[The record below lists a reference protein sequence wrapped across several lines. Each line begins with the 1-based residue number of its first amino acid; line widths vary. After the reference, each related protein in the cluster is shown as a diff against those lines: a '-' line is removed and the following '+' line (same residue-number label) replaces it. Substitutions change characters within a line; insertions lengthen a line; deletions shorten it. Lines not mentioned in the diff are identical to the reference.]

1 MAEAD
6 EVKVQSDENDE
17 AAPATKHQKAFAA
30 RRKFLRQALA
40 VTSSVALAEFL
51 PTVLLKAASPGQ
63 AQCPPVTDLKE
74 VTRIGEITRNGNNLQ
89 AVLRVVDGER
99 TVPTSIKTSVKQRLR
114 YYVGHNPADLSQ
126 SWPPKDQ
133 PAPAPPG
140 PTAPGPTL
148 RCSIGDNVQITFLNQ
163 VNVAN
168 FPDSLANGEYGKA
181 EGCDELR
188 VPGNK
193 NFYPATDKFPNCL
206 HASSAANIHF
216 HGTHVTPSTTGDNVL
231 VNIWPS
237 TTVLEKDVQ
246 QAFQQTFE
254 ECETRHIPQRWED
267 LPLSWRMYQE
277 RLIKEYDSTAPYVG
291 PGATPNGRGLPEYL
305 RLWPQDVEAIAH
317 GAWPPYYV
325 GSYPYCFKIPK
336 YEEEPHHPAPTP
348 SGSAVLPLEKA
359 HRGLKMGQ
367 APGTH
372 WYHSHKHG
380 STAINMFNGLSGA
393 FIIEDNSLTGYDG
406 ALKAFYAKSGGN
418 LDQVVLV
425 FQQIVD
431 DPNLLRPVPQKRP
444 LLVNGQFT
452 PYVKMQPGQ
461 VQLWRMVN
469 ATVSAPIAIQF
480 NLCPTTSGLANTPPQ
495 FKQIAQDGVQYAFAN
510 YNKPENG
517 TKPINMAPANRADIL
532 VQAPTQPGLYVVG
545 TPAAPLLFI
554 QVEGPRMSMGFPR
567 SEAEFPPM
575 PRFLNDIPE
584 SDIRLQRRIVYGW
597 DKNRTVAGRNAD
609 GSSPQFTIDRE
620 QFSDGVVNQVMLL
633 DTAEEWTIYNETTIA
648 HPFHIHVNPF
658 QIVEVF
664 DPNNMQVPLRIVSD
678 AMAMEAAVKKYG
690 NTKKVVVGPPIW
702 YDNFAIPI
710 AKTQSGAVILNPDTG
725 YAQTPGYFTMRSRF
739 VDFTGQ
745 YVQHC
750 HILAHEDRGMMQLLE
765 VVSNKTVI
773 KHH

>member
-1 MAEAD
+1 MPDAD
-6 EVKVQSDENDE
+6 EVKLQADEDNE
-17 AAPATKHQKAFAA
+17 AAVGTTQEKTFAA
-30 RRKFLRQALA
+30 RRRFLLQALA
-40 VTSSVALAEFL
+40 ATSSVALAEFL
-51 PTVLLKAASPGQ
+51 PPALLKAAGPSQ
-63 AQCPPVTDLKE
+63 AACPPVTDLGE
-74 VTRIGEITRNGNNLQ
+74 LTRIVEITRNGNNLQ

-99 TVPTSIKTSVKQRLR
+99 TVPTSTKTSVKARLR
-114 YYVGHNPADLSQ
+114 YYVGHNPGNSSQ
-126 SWPPKDQ
+126 SWPPQDQ

-140 PTAPGPTL
+140 PPRPGPTL
-148 RCSIGDNVQITFLNQ
+148 RCSVGDNVQITFLNQ

-168 FPDSLANGEYGKA
+168 FPNSLANGEYGKA

-193 NFYPATDKFPNCL
+193 NYYPATDKFPNCL

-246 QAFQQTFE
+246 QAFRQTFE

-291 PGATPNGRGLPEYL
+291 PGANPNGRGLPEYL
-305 RLWPQDVEAIAH
+305 RLWPQNVEAITH

-325 GSYPYCFKIPK
+325 GSYPYCFKIPR
-336 YEEEPHHPAPTP
+336 YEEPHHPGPA
-348 SGSAVLPLEKA
+348 SGGED
-359 HRGLKMGQ
+359 HQGMRMGQ

-393 FIIEDNSLTGYDG
+393 FIIEDNSPTGYDG
-406 ALKAFYAKSGGN
+406 ALKAFYEKAGHK

-431 DPNLLRPVPQKRP
+431 DPNLLRPTPQKRP

-452 PYVKMQPGQ
+452 PFVKMQPAQ

-469 ATVSAPIAIQF
+469 ATVSAPITIQF
-480 NLCPTTSGLANTPPQ
+480 NSCPTTSGPVTPPPQ
-495 FKQIAQDGVQYAFAN
+495 FKQTAQDGVQYAYGN
-510 YNKPENG
+510 YNKPDNG
-517 TKPINMAPANRADIL
+517 KNPITMAPANRVDLL

-545 TPAAPLLFI
+545 TVAAPILFI
-554 QVEGPRMSMGFPR
+554 QVAGTAMSMGFPQTE
-567 SEAEFPPM
+567 SDFPPM
-575 PRFLNDIPE
+575 PPFLTDIKE
-584 SDIRLQRRIVYGW
+584 SDIHLQRRLVYGW
-597 DKNRTVAGRNAD
+597 DKGRTAAGRNAD
-609 GSSPQFTIDRE
+609 GSSPQYTIDRQ
-620 QFSDGVVNQVMLL
+620 QFSDGIVNQVMLL
-633 DTAEEWTIYNETTIA
+633 DTAEEWTIYNETGVA

-658 QIVEVF
+658 QIIEVF
-664 DPNNMQVPLRIVSD
+664 DPNKMTVPLRIVGD
-678 AMAMEAAVKKYG
+678 AREKEAAEKKYG
-690 NTKKVVVGPPIW
+690 NTRTIIVGPPIW
-702 YDNFAIPI
+702 WDNFAIPI
-710 AKTQSGAVILNPDTG
+710 AKTQNGAVILNPDTG

-765 VVSNKTVI
+765 VVSNKSVV

>member
-6 EVKVQSDENDE
+6 EVKVQNDEDNE
-17 AAPATKHQKAFAA
+17 AAPATNQQKAFAA
-30 RRKFLRQALA
+30 RRTFLRQALA
-40 VTSSVALAEFL
+40 VTSGIALAEFL
-51 PTVLLKAASPGQ
+51 PPVLNAAGQ
-63 AQCPPVTDLKE
+63 AAPQCPPITDLKE
-74 VTRIGEITRNGNNLQ
+74 LTRIGEITRNGDNLQ
-89 AVLRVVDGER
+89 AVLKVVDAER
-99 TVPTSIKTSVKQRLR
+99 TVPTSTKTAVKQRLR
-114 YYVGHNPADLSQ
+114 YYIGHNPGDPSQ

-140 PTAPGPTL
+140 PPGPGPTL
-148 RCSIGDNVQITFLNQ
+148 RCSIGDDVQITFLNQ

-237 TTVLEKDVQ
+237 ATVLEKDVQ

-254 ECETRHIPQRWED
+254 DCETRHIPQRWED

-291 PGATPNGRGLPEYL
+291 PGANPNGRGLPEYL
-305 RLWPQDVEAIAH
+305 RLWPQNVEAITH
-317 GAWPPYYV
+317 GVWPPYYV
-325 GSYPYCFKIPK
+325 GSYPYCFKIPR
-336 YEEEPHHPAPTP
+336 YEAASHHPGPAPVGAAP
-348 SGSAVLPLEKA
+348 VPLEQA
-359 HRGLKMGQ
+359 HRGVKMGQ
-367 APGTH
+367 SPGTH

-393 FIIEDNSLTGYDG
+393 FIIEDNSPTGYDG
-406 ALKAFYAKSGGN
+406 ALKAFYEKAGQK

-431 DPNLLRPVPQKRP
+431 DPNLLRPNPQKRP

-452 PYVKMQPGQ
+452 PFVKMQPGQ

-469 ATVSAPIAIQF
+469 ATVSAPLSIQF
-480 NLCPTTSGLANTPPQ
+480 NSCPTTSGPVNPPPQ
-495 FKQIAQDGVQYAFAN
+495 FKQVAQDGVQYAYAN

-517 TKPINMAPANRADIL
+517 KTPISMAPANRADIL

-545 TPAAPLLFI
+545 TVAAPLLFI
-554 QVEGPRMSMGFPR
+554 QVGGVSMSMGFPR
-567 SEAEFPPM
+567 SEVEFPPM
-575 PRFLNDIPE
+575 PPFLNDIRE
-584 SDIRLQRRIVYGW
+584 NEIRLQRRIVYGW
-597 DKNRTVAGRNAD
+597 DKNRTAAGRNPD
-609 GSSPQFTIDRE
+609 GSAPQYTIDGQ
-620 QFSDGVVNQVMLL
+620 QFSDGIVNQVMLL
-633 DTAEEWTIYNETTIA
+633 DTAEEWTIYNETGVA

-658 QIVEVF
+658 QIVEIF
-664 DPNNMQVPLRIVSD
+664 DPNKSDVPTRFVGN
-678 AMAMEAAVKKYG
+678 AREKEAAEKKYG

-702 YDNFAIPI
+702 WDNFAIPV
-710 AKTQSGAVILNPDTG
+710 AKTQNGAVILNPDTG
-725 YAQTPGYFTMRSRF
+725 YALTPGYFTMRSRF

-765 VVSNKTVI
+765 VVSNKTVV

>member
-1 MAEAD
+1 MADAD
-6 EVKVQSDENDE
+6 EVKVQNDE
-17 AAPATKHQKAFAA
+17 DNEAAAGTTQEKAFAA
-30 RRKFLRQALA
+30 RRRFLRQALA

-51 PTVLLKAASPGQ
+51 PPGLLKAAGPSQ
-63 AQCPPVTDLKE
+63 APCPPITDLTE
-74 VTRIGEITRNGNNLQ
+74 LTRVVEITRNGNNLQ
-89 AVLRVVDGER
+89 AVIRVVDGER
-99 TVPTSIKTSVKQRLR
+99 TVPTSTKTAVKTRLR
-114 YYVGHNPADLSQ
+114 YYVGHNPGNSNQ

-140 PTAPGPTL
+140 PPAPGPTL

-193 NFYPATDKFPNCL
+193 NYYPATDKFPNCL

-246 QAFQQTFE
+246 QAFRQTFE

-267 LPLSWRMYQE
+267 LPLQWRMYQE

-291 PGATPNGRGLPEYL
+291 PGANPNGRGLPEYL
-305 RLWPQDVEAIAH
+305 RLWPQNVEAITH

-325 GSYPYCFKIPK
+325 GSYPYCFKIPR
-336 YEEEPHHPAPTP
+336 YEEPAHHPGEQAH
-348 SGSAVLPLEKA
+348 SGV
-359 HRGLKMGQ
+359 KMGQ
-367 APGTH
+367 SPGTH

-380 STAINMFNGLSGA
+380 STSINMFNGLSGA
-393 FIIEDNSLTGYDG
+393 FIIEDNSPTGYDG
-406 ALKAFYAKSGGN
+406 ALKAFYQKTG

-431 DPNLLRPVPQKRP
+431 DPNLLRPTPQKRP

-452 PYVKMQPGQ
+452 PFVKMQPGQ

-469 ATVSAPIAIQF
+469 ATVSAPVAIQF
-480 NLCPTTSGLANTPPQ
+480 NSCPTTSGVVNPPPQ
-495 FKQIAQDGVQYAFAN
+495 FKQTAQDGVQYAYAN
-510 YNKPENG
+510 YNKPDNG
-517 TKPINMAPANRADIL
+517 KNPINLAPANRADIL
-532 VQAPTQPGLYVVG
+532 VQAPTLPGLYVVG
-545 TPAAPLLFI
+545 TVAAPILFI
-554 QVEGPRMSMGFPR
+554 QVGGATMSMEFPKT
-567 SEAEFPPM
+567 EAEFPPM
-575 PRFLNDIPE
+575 PPFLRDIPE
-584 SDIRLQRRIVYGW
+584 NEIRLQRRVVYGW
-597 DKNRTVAGRNAD
+597 DKNRTVAGRNPD
-609 GSSPQFTIDRE
+609 GSAPQFTIDGQ

-633 DTAEEWTIYNETTIA
+633 DTAEEWTISNETIIA

-664 DPNNMQVPLRIVSD
+664 DPNTMKVAVRIVSN
-678 AMAMEAAVKKYG
+678 AREQEAAQNKYG
-690 NTKKVVVGPPIW
+690 NTKTVIVGPPIW
-702 YDNFAIPI
+702 SDNFAIPI
-710 AKTQSGAVILNPDTG
+710 AQTQIDPKTNKPAVILNPDTG

-765 VVSNKTVI
+765 VVSNKSVV

>member
-6 EVKVQSDENDE
+6 DVKVQNHEDDK
-17 AAPATKHQKAFAA
+17 AAAGTMQEKAFAA
-30 RRKFLRQALA
+30 RRRFLRQALA
-40 VTSSVALAEFL
+40 VTSGVALAEFI
-51 PTVLLKAASPGQ
+51 PPALLKAAGPSQ
-63 AQCPPVTDLKE
+63 AQCPPVTDLTE
-74 VTRIGEITRNGNNLQ
+74 LTRVVEITRNGNNLQ

-99 TVPTSIKTSVKQRLR
+99 TVPTSTKTAVKARLR
-114 YYVGHNPADLSQ
+114 YYIGHNPGDPSQ

-140 PTAPGPTL
+140 PPGPGPTL
-148 RCSIGDNVQITFLNQ
+148 RCSVGDNVQITFLNQ

-193 NFYPATDKFPNCL
+193 NYYPATDKFPNCL
-206 HASSAANIHF
+206 HASSAANLHF

-246 QAFQQTFE
+246 QAFRQTFE
-254 ECETRHIPQRWED
+254 ECETRHIPQRWEE
-267 LPLSWRMYQE
+267 LPLQWRMYQE

-291 PGATPNGRGLPEYL
+291 PGANPNGRGLPEYL
-305 RLWPQDVEAIAH
+305 RLWPQNVEAITH

-325 GSYPYCFKIPK
+325 GSYPYCFKIPR
-336 YEEEPHHPAPTP
+336 YEEPAHHPGEQAH
-348 SGSAVLPLEKA
+348 SGV
-359 HRGLKMGQ
+359 KMGQ

-393 FIIEDNSLTGYDG
+393 FIIEDNSPTGYDG
-406 ALKAFYAKSGGN
+406 ALKAFYQKTG

-431 DPNLLRPVPQKRP
+431 DPNLLKPTPQKRP

-452 PYVKMQPGQ
+452 PFVKMQPGQ

-469 ATVSAPIAIQF
+469 ANVSASVSIQF
-480 NLCPTTSGLANTPPQ
+480 NSCPTPSGVVNPPPK
-495 FKQIAQDGVQYAFAN
+495 FKQTAQDGVQYAYAN

-517 TKPINMAPANRADIL
+517 TTPINMAPANRVDML
-532 VQAPTQPGLYVVG
+532 VQAPTQAGLYVVG
-545 TPAAPLLFI
+545 TLTAPLLFI
-554 QVEGPRMSMGFPR
+554 QVGGTAKPMVFPQT
-567 SEAEFPPM
+567 EAEFPPM
-575 PRFLNDIPE
+575 PPFLNNITE
-584 SDIRLQRRIVYGW
+584 NEIHLQRRLVYGW
-597 DKNRTVAGRNAD
+597 DKNLTAAGRNAD
-609 GSSPQFTIDRE
+609 GSAPQYTIDRQ

-633 DTAEEWTIYNETTIA
+633 NTAEEWTIYNETTVA

-658 QIVEVF
+658 QVVEVF
-664 DPNNMQVPLRIVSD
+664 DPNNSGVPTRYVSD
-678 AMAMEAAVKKYG
+678 AREKEAAEKKYG
-690 NTKKVVVGPPIW
+690 NTKKVVVAPPIW
-702 YDNFAIPI
+702 HDNFAIPI
-710 AKTQSGAVILNPDTG
+710 GKTLNGKLILNPETG

-765 VVSNKTVI
+765 VVSNKTVV

>member
-6 EVKVQSDENDE
+6 EVKVQNDEDNE
-17 AAPATKHQKAFAA
+17 AAPGTMQENAFAA

-51 PTVLLKAASPGQ
+51 PPALLKAAGPSQ
-63 AQCPPVTDLKE
+63 AVCPPDTDLRE
-74 VTRIGEITRNGNNLQ
+74 LTQVVEITRNGNNLQ

-99 TVPTSIKTSVKQRLR
+99 TVPTSTKTTVKTRLR
-114 YYVGHNPADLSQ
+114 YYIGHNPGDLSQ

-140 PTAPGPTL
+140 PPGPGPTL
-148 RCSIGDNVQITFLNQ
+148 RCSVGDNVQITFLNQ

-193 NFYPATDKFPNCL
+193 NYYPATDKFPNCL

-237 TTVLEKDVQ
+237 TTVMEKDVQ
-246 QAFQQTFE
+246 QAFRQTFE
-254 ECETRHIPQRWED
+254 ECETRHIPQKWED
-267 LPLSWRMYQE
+267 LPLQWRMYQE

-291 PGATPNGRGLPEYL
+291 PGANPNGRGLPEYL
-305 RLWPQDVEAIAH
+305 RLWPQDVEAITH

-325 GSYPYCFKIPK
+325 GSYPYCFKIPR
-336 YEEEPHHPAPTP
+336 YEELAHHPGEAH
-348 SGSAVLPLEKA
+348 SGV
-359 HRGLKMGQ
+359 KMGQ

-380 STAINMFNGLSGA
+380 STSINMFNGLSGA

-406 ALKAFYAKSGGN
+406 VLKAYYEKTGHK

-431 DPNLLRPVPQKRP
+431 DPNLLRPTPQRRP

-452 PYVKMQPGQ
+452 PFVKMQPGQ
-461 VQLWRMVN
+461 VQMWRMVN
-469 ATVSAPIAIQF
+469 ATVSAPVAIQF
-480 NLCPTTSGLANTPPQ
+480 NSCPTPSGVVNPPPQ
-495 FKQIAQDGVQYAFAN
+495 FKQTAQDGVQYAYAN
-510 YNKPENG
+510 YNKPDNG
-517 TKPINMAPANRADIL
+517 KNPITLAPANRVDIL
-532 VQAPTQPGLYVVG
+532 VKAPTQQGLYVVG
-545 TPAAPLLFI
+545 TVAAPLLFI
-554 QVEGPRMSMGFPR
+554 QVGGATMSMGFPQT
-567 SEAEFPPM
+567 EAEFPPM
-575 PRFLNDIPE
+575 PVFLNNITE
-584 SDIRLQRRIVYGW
+584 NQIHLQRRLVYGW
-597 DKNRTVAGRNAD
+597 DKNRTAAGRNAD
-609 GSSPQFTIDRE
+609 GSAPQYTIDRQ
-620 QFSDGVVNQVMLL
+620 QFSDGIVNQVMLL

-658 QIVEVF
+658 QVVEVF
-664 DPNNMQVPLRIVSD
+664 NPNTSDVPTRYVSD
-678 AMAMEAAVKKYG
+678 AREKEAAEKKYG

-710 AKTQSGAVILNPDTG
+710 AKTLNGALILDPATG

-765 VVSNKTVI
+765 VVSNKTVV

>member
-6 EVKVQSDENDE
+6 EVKLQADEDNE
-17 AAPATKHQKAFAA
+17 TAVGTTQEKTFAA
-30 RRKFLRQALA
+30 RRRFMLQALA
-40 VTSSVALAEFL
+40 ATSSVALAEFL
-51 PTVLLKAASPGQ
+51 PPALLKAAGPSQ
-63 AQCPPVTDLKE
+63 TACPPVTDLGE
-74 VTRIGEITRNGNNLQ
+74 LTRIVEITRNGNNLQ

-99 TVPTSIKTSVKQRLR
+99 TVPTSTKTSVKARLR
-114 YYVGHNPADLSQ
+114 YYIGHNPGNSSQ
-126 SWPPKDQ
+126 SWPPQDQ

-140 PTAPGPTL
+140 PPRPGPTL
-148 RCSIGDNVQITFLNQ
+148 RCSVGDNVQITFLNQ
-163 VNVAN
+163 VNVAH

-193 NFYPATDKFPNCL
+193 NYYPATDKFPNCL

-246 QAFQQTFE
+246 QAFRQTFE

-277 RLIKEYDSTAPYVG
+277 RLIKEYDSTAPYTG
-291 PGATPNGRGLPEYL
+291 PGANPNGRGLPEYL
-305 RLWPQDVEAIAH
+305 RLWPQNVEAITH

-325 GSYPYCFKIPK
+325 GSYPYCFKIPR
-336 YEEEPHHPAPTP
+336 YEEPHHP
-348 SGSAVLPLEKA
+348 GGEDHQGV
-359 HRGLKMGQ
+359 KMGQ

-393 FIIEDNSLTGYDG
+393 FIIEDNTPTGYDG
-406 ALKAFYAKSGGN
+406 ALKAFYEKAGHK
-418 LDQVVLV
+418 LDQVVMV

-431 DPNLLRPVPQKRP
+431 DPNLLRPNPQKRP

-452 PYVKMQPGQ
+452 PFVKMQPGQ
-461 VQLWRMVN
+461 VQLWRLVN
-469 ATVSAPIAIQF
+469 ATVSAPITIQF
-480 NLCPTTSGLANTPPQ
+480 NSCPTTSGPVTPPPQ
-495 FKQIAQDGVQYAFAN
+495 FKQTAQDGVQYAYRN
-510 YNKPENG
+510 YNKPDNG
-517 TKPINMAPANRADIL
+517 KNPITMAPANRVDLL
-532 VQAPTQPGLYVVG
+532 VQAPAQPGLYAVG
-545 TPAAPLLFI
+545 TVTAPILFI
-554 QVEGPRMSMGFPR
+554 QVAGTAMSMGFPQTE
-567 SEAEFPPM
+567 SDFPPM
-575 PRFLNDIPE
+575 PPFLNDIKE
-584 SDIRLQRRIVYGW
+584 SDIHLQRRLVYGW
-597 DKNRTVAGRNAD
+597 DKGRTAAGRNAD
-609 GSSPQFTIDRE
+609 GSSPQYTIDRQ
-620 QFSDGVVNQVMLL
+620 QFSDGIVNQVMLL
-633 DTAEEWTIYNETTIA
+633 DTAEEWTIYNETGVA

-664 DPNNMQVPLRIVSD
+664 DPNKMTVPLRIVGD
-678 AMAMEAAVKKYG
+678 AREKEAAEKKYG
-690 NTKKVVVGPPIW
+690 NTRTIIVGPPIW
-702 YDNFAIPI
+702 WDNFAIPI
-710 AKTQSGAVILNPDTG
+710 AKSQNGAVILDPATG

-765 VVSNKTVI
+765 VVSNKSVV

>member
-291 PGATPNGRGLPEYL
+291 PGAAPNGRGLPEYL

-336 YEEEPHHPAPTP
+336 YEEPHHPAPTP

-545 TPAAPLLFI
+545 TLAAPLLFI
-554 QVEGPRMSMGFPR
+554 QVDGARMSMGFPR

>member
-6 EVKVQSDENDE
+6 EVKLQADEDNE
-17 AAPATKHQKAFAA
+17 TAVGTTREKTFAA
-30 RRKFLRQALA
+30 RRRFMLQALA
-40 VTSSVALAEFL
+40 ATSSVALAEFL
-51 PTVLLKAASPGQ
+51 PPALLKAAGPSQ
-63 AQCPPVTDLKE
+63 AACPPVTDLGE
-74 VTRIGEITRNGNNLQ
+74 LTRIVEITRNGNNLQ

-99 TVPTSIKTSVKQRLR
+99 TVPTSTKTSVKARLR
-114 YYVGHNPADLSQ
+114 YYVGHNPGNSSQ
-126 SWPPKDQ
+126 SWPPQDQ

-140 PTAPGPTL
+140 PPRPGPTL
-148 RCSIGDNVQITFLNQ
+148 RCSVGDNVQITFLNQ

-193 NFYPATDKFPNCL
+193 NYYPATDKFPNCL

-246 QAFQQTFE
+246 QAFRQTFE

-277 RLIKEYDSTAPYVG
+277 RLIKEYDSTAPYTG
-291 PGATPNGRGLPEYL
+291 PGANPNGRGLPEYL
-305 RLWPQDVEAIAH
+305 RLWPQNVEAITH

-325 GSYPYCFKIPK
+325 GSYPYCFKIPR
-336 YEEEPHHPAPTP
+336 YEEPHHPGGEDHP
-348 SGSAVLPLEKA
+348 GV
-359 HRGLKMGQ
+359 KMGQ

-393 FIIEDNSLTGYDG
+393 FIIEDNTPTGYDG
-406 ALKAFYAKSGGN
+406 ALRAFYEKAGHR
-418 LDQVVLV
+418 LDQVVMV

-431 DPNLLRPVPQKRP
+431 DPNLLRPNPQKRP

-452 PYVKMQPGQ
+452 PFVKMQPGQ

-469 ATVSAPIAIQF
+469 ATVSAPITIQF
-480 NLCPTTSGLANTPPQ
+480 NSCPATSGPVTPPPQ
-495 FKQIAQDGVQYAFAN
+495 FKQTAQDGVQYAYGN
-510 YNKPENG
+510 YNKPDNG
-517 TKPINMAPANRADIL
+517 KNPITMAPANRVDLL

-545 TPAAPLLFI
+545 TVAAPILFI
-554 QVEGPRMSMGFPR
+554 QVGGAAMSMGFPKT
-567 SEAEFPPM
+567 EAEFPPM
-575 PRFLNDIPE
+575 PPFLNDIKE
-584 SDIRLQRRIVYGW
+584 SDIHLQRRLVYGW
-597 DKNRTVAGRNAD
+597 DKGRTAAGRNPD
-609 GSSPQFTIDRE
+609 GSAPQYTIDRQ
-620 QFSDGVVNQVMLL
+620 QFSDGIVNQVMLL
-633 DTAEEWTIYNETTIA
+633 DTAEEWTIYNETGVA

-664 DPNNMQVPLRIVSD
+664 DPNKMTVPLRIVGD
-678 AMAMEAAVKKYG
+678 AKEKEAAEKKYG
-690 NTKKVVVGPPIW
+690 NTRTIIVGPPIW
-702 YDNFAIPI
+702 WDNFAIPV
-710 AKTQSGAVILNPDTG
+710 AKTQNGAVILDPATG

-765 VVSNKTVI
+765 VVSNKSVV